1 MIVMSMADNDGVYR
15 GNVINVAGRGGISL
29 LEISMMCW
37 ETTWKVLVYFRAH
50 ERKRTTSW
58 LKYRIKEYSQ
68 ASREFDI
75 VTSMS
80 QPCCS

>member
-37 ETTWKVLVYFRAH
+37 ETTWKVLVYFWAH
-50 ERKRTTSW
+50 E
-58 LKYRIKEYSQ
+58 
-68 ASREFDI
+68 
-75 VTSMS
+75 
-80 QPCCS
+80 